1 MMNLMKET
9 QDEVNIDHN
18 HAQRKEGAKEKLKD
32 DIKDM
37 EDRLFLLKG
46 QDPGIVLSLSGYSS
60 SLFKEILAEI

>member
-46 QDPGIVLSLSGYSS
+46 QDPGIVLSL
-60 SLFKEILAEI
+60 I